1 MNIKALFRVNKSQ
14 FILIFVMVILA
25 TIADSAS
32 QYLMTPAF
40 NHLKNLNFIGFSIFI
55 VLSLSC
61 DLIRVLLS
69 SSSDYLYSK
78 QNQTYLHDIRAKIS
92 RYFFKNDF
100 EKTATIQNQM
110 VANLDQLT
118 KNYLKPWKMAFFY
131 ALEVIFSIGIL
142 FSYNW
147 ILVVLT
153 LILTTISLFLP
164 KTFEKMTS
172 SATLRMTKKNEQLLN
187 TVAKWVKGLD
197 ELRRYA
203 SFGIYQESISK
214 ANADY
219 QTAAIHQGATH
230 TIAELI
236 TSGVNILGQMI
247 LMAVCAYLYF
257 HGQIVFG
264 AVITTIQFCVTVMN
278 GASLFVSQ
286 WNLVESTQGLRDE
299 IGKLQSS
306 VQISV
311 DHHCDQ
317 KIHKL
322 EVKNLSL
329 KFENGESITYP
340 DFVVK
345 QGEKVLLTGD
355 SGTGKSTLFKL
366 ILGKLKPTRG
376 QVAFKDKDDNLIN
389 LNQDEL
395 GYIAQDGTLFPDTI
409 ENNITMFNSSL
420 NSQVKSAIVAVNFA
434 QDLAK
439 MSQGLEQRV
448 DLDNENLSGG
458 QKQKIILARAI
469 VHHRKW
475 ILIDEGT
482 SAIDSQATK
491 EILKNLLKSDS
502 TIIMIAHNFSQDLVD
517 MFDRKIEL
525 ENRGEKA

>member
-1 MNIKALFRVNKSQ
+1 
-14 FILIFVMVILA
+14 
-25 TIADSAS
+25 
-32 QYLMTPAF
+32 
-40 NHLKNLNFIGFSIFI
+40 
-55 VLSLSC
+55 
-61 DLIRVLLS
+61 
-69 SSSDYLYSK
+69 
-78 QNQTYLHDIRAKIS
+78 
-92 RYFFKNDF
+92 
-100 EKTATIQNQM
+100 
-110 VANLDQLT
+110 
-118 KNYLKPWKMAFFY
+118 
-131 ALEVIFSIGIL
+131 
-142 FSYNW
+142 
-147 ILVVLT
+147 
-153 LILTTISLFLP
+153 
-164 KTFEKMTS
+164 
-172 SATLRMTKKNEQLLN
+172 
-187 TVAKWVKGLD
+187 
-197 ELRRYA
+197 
-203 SFGIYQESISK
+203 
-214 ANADY
+214 
-219 QTAAIHQGATH
+219 
-230 TIAELI
+230 
-236 TSGVNILGQMI
+236 
-247 LMAVCAYLYF
+247 MAVCAYLYF

-264 AVITTIQFCVTVMN
+264 AVITTIQFCATVMN

-299 IGKLQSS
+299 IGKLQSP
-306 VQISV
+306 VQINV
-311 DHHCDQ
+311 DYHCDQ

-340 DFVVK
+340 DFVVE

-420 NSQVKSAIVAVNFA
+420 NSQVKSAVVAVNFA

-439 MSQGLEQRV
+439 MPQGLEQRV

-525 ENRGEKA
+525 ENGGEKA